1 MIKKQ
6 ITRKKV
12 PKKKGSVFVG
22 LVRLCSLLL
31 LLIILVFS
39 VCSVGYVIFFRTVF
53 AQQILPKIKN
63 AIVFEEPNPPVDV
76 ELEQVEEKGIIL
88 KPVLPK
94 VAIIIDDMGYHES
107 TGRELLSI
115 PFELTYSFLPFAPHT
130 SKLEWLAYR
139 TGKTIYLH
147 LPLEPKGKQWNPGPG
162 ALSLADSPEVQ
173 KAKFGK
179 CLDEVPHAVGLNNHM
194 GSLYMEDKIAMTR
207 LMQEIRSRRLS
218 FIDSYTSSGSV
229 GLSIAQGL
237 KVKSARRNVFLDNI
251 LDQREICEQL
261 EKLIKIAETRG
272 VGIGIAHP
280 HQETV
285 KAISSCGELYRKRV
299 QYVSIK
305 DVI

>member
-1 MIKKQ
+1 M
-6 ITRKKV
+6 T
-12 PKKKGSVFVG
+12 KKKKSVSVG
-22 LVRLCSLLL
+22 LVRIFSLLF

-53 AQQILPKIKN
+53 AQQILPTIKN

-76 ELEQVEEKGIIL
+76 ELERVEKKEIIR

-94 VAIIIDDMGYHES
+94 VAIIIDDMGYHELI
-107 TGRELLSI
+107 GRELLSL

-162 ALSLADSPEVQ
+162 ALFLADSPEVQ
-173 KAKFGK
+173 KAKLGK
-179 CLDEVPHAVGLNNHM
+179 CLDEVPHAVGVNNHM
-194 GSLYMEDKIAMTR
+194 GSLYMEDKFAMNR
-207 LMQEIRSRRLS
+207 LMQEIRGRRLS

-229 GLSIAQGL
+229 GFSIAQRL
-237 KVKSARRNVFLDNI
+237 NIKSARRNVFLDNI
-251 LDQREICEQL
+251 LNEKKICAQL
-261 EKLIKIAETRG
+261 EKLIKIAEIQG

-299 QYVSIK
+299 RYVSIK